1 MVCGER
7 TLEYLGNTLSNLL
20 LTTSGIDVDTG
31 QETSGMTEG
40 LSRLHESLT
49 AEQRITGLFLKSLKK
64 NCKTFKQ
71 NIKL

>member
-49 AEQRITGLFLKSLKK
+49 AEKTDNGFISQISRKK
-64 NCKTFKQ
+64 
-71 NIKL
+71 L